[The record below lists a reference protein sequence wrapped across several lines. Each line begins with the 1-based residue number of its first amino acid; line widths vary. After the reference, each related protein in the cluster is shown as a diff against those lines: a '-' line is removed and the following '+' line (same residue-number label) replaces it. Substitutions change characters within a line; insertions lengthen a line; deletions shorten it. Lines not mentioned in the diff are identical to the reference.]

1 MRPYSCLSGH
11 KPSILGA
18 GNDRALL
25 LDIDIA
31 GADDSADSDFTDDVA
46 DDMAD
51 DEDATDGGAQVVLL
65 VTAGPAAG
73 QLAGENDIDTD
84 APKEEKDSK

>member
-1 MRPYSCLSGH
+1 MRPYSCLTGH
-11 KPSILGA
+11 KPSVSGA

-25 LDIDIA
+25 LDIEIA
-31 GADDSADSDFTDDVA
+31 GADDNADSDFTDDVA
-46 DDMAD
+46 DAMAD